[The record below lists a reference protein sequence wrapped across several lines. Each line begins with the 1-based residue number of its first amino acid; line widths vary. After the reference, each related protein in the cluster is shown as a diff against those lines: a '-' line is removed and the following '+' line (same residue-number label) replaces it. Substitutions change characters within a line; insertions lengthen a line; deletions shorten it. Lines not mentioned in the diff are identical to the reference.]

1 MARLSVAPRA
11 KDDSKFATFLDEYE
25 RRVEATPPGMC
36 AVAMQLD
43 LLRAGGCQTC
53 GKCVPCREGIAHIE
67 TLLEEVLAFDVE
79 PDVLDEIRAQAT
91 VVRDTADCAIGWH
104 AAEVLL
110 AGLNTFKEEFESHVK
125 QGQCREGVAQTVPCE
140 TLCPAHVNVPA
151 YIALAGSGDY
161 AGAVGMIR
169 KDNPFPTACA
179 FVCEHPCENRCR
191 RTLIDAP
198 INIRGIKKFAVDQL
212 AADKVTTPAPAAPTG
227 KKIAIVGGGP
237 SGLTCAYFCALMGHE
252 VHVLEMRKQ
261 LGGMMRY
268 GIPAYRFPRE
278 RLDEDIRAIVSAG
291 NVTVHTEYRIDAEGM
306 RRLSEEYDAVY
317 VAIGAQGG
325 KTLKLEGADAE
336 GVMSAVDL
344 LTKIGDDEYPDFT
357 GKNVVVV
364 GGGNVA
370 MDCARTSV
378 RAGAA
383 SVTVAYRRRLEDMTA
398 LRAEID
404 SAMQEG
410 VEMMTLQAPDHIE
423 VENGQAV
430 ALYTQPQFIGPVK
443 RRPPGSAEGGQ
454 TACARTCRRGAHRRG
469 PRHRECAV
477 RGGGHAGRSHLLR
490 SRRWLEV
497 GGSLDNVFV
506 GGDCQV
512 GPKTVIIAIGAGK
525 VAARNIDDY
534 LGFNHELDCGVEV
547 PPAAANWRQPCGR
560 VNIVERP
567 ARERKGDFDAVEV
580 EMFTEE
586 AFQEA
591 RRCLRCDHFGCGCLT
606 REGSNMCKV
615 TIDGVAVEVP
625 EGSTILDAAKRAGVD
640 IPTLCYMARD

>member
-11 KDDSKFATFLDEYE
+11 KDDAKFATFLDEYE

-110 AGLNTFKEEFESHVK
+110 ADLNTFKEEFESHVK

-161 AGAVGMIR
+161 AGAIGMVR

-212 AADKVTTPAPAAPTG
+212 AADQVPTPVPAAPTG
-227 KKIAIVGGGP
+227 KKVAIVGGGP

-291 NVTVHTEYRIDAEGM
+291 NVTVHTECRIDAEGM

-325 KTLKLEGADAE
+325 KTLKLDGADAE

-344 LTKIGDDEYPDFT
+344 LTKIGDGDYPDFT

-443 RRPPGSAEGGQ
+443 RGRPAPQRADKPLVRVPADVVLIAVGQDIESAPFEEAGMQ
-454 TACARTCRRGAHRRG
+454 ADRTYFEADDGLKS
-469 PRHRECAV
+469 V
-477 RGGGHAGRSHLLR
+477 
-490 SRRWLEV
+490 
-497 GGSLDNVFV
+497 GSLDNVFV

-580 EMFTEE
+580 EMSAEE

-591 RRCLRCDHFGCGCLT
+591 RRCLRCDHFGCGVLD
-606 REGSNMCKV
+606 EGRV
-615 TIDGVAVEVP
+615 QYV
-625 EGSTILDAAKRAGVD
+625 
-640 IPTLCYMARD
+640 

>member
-11 KDDSKFATFLDEYE
+11 KDDAKFATFLDEYE

-67 TLLEEVLAFDVE
+67 TLLEEVLAFDAE
-79 PDVLDEIRAQAT
+79 PDVLEEIRAQAT

-110 AGLNTFKEEFESHVK
+110 AGLDAFKEEFESHVK

-161 AGAVGMIR
+161 AGAIGMIR

-212 AADKVTTPAPAAPTG
+212 AADKVATPAPAAPTG

-291 NVTVHTEYRIDAEGM
+291 NVTVRTECRIDAEGM

-325 KTLKLEGADAE
+325 KTLKLDGADAE

-443 RRPPGSAEGGQ
+443 RGRPAPQKADKPPVRVPADVVLIAVGQDIESAPFEEAGMQ
-454 TACARTCRRGAHRRG
+454 ADRTYFEADDGLKS
-469 PRHRECAV
+469 V
-477 RGGGHAGRSHLLR
+477 
-490 SRRWLEV
+490 
-497 GGSLDNVFV
+497 GSLDDVFV

-580 EMFTEE
+580 EMSAEE

-591 RRCLRCDHFGCGCLT
+591 RRCLRCDHFGCGVLD
-606 REGSNMCKV
+606 EGRV
-615 TIDGVAVEVP
+615 QYV
-625 EGSTILDAAKRAGVD
+625 
-640 IPTLCYMARD
+640 

>member
-11 KDDSKFATFLDEYE
+11 KDDAKFATFLDEYE

-67 TLLEEVLAFDVE
+67 TLLEEVLAFDAE
-79 PDVLDEIRAQAT
+79 PDVLEEIRAQVT

-110 AGLNTFKEEFESHVK
+110 AGLDAFKEEFESHVK

-161 AGAVGMIR
+161 AGAIGMIR

-212 AADKVTTPAPAAPTG
+212 AADKVPTPAPAAPTG
-227 KKIAIVGGGP
+227 KKVAIVGGGP

-291 NVTVHTEYRIDAEGM
+291 NVTVHTECRIDAEGM

-325 KTLKLEGADAE
+325 KTLKLDGADAE

-344 LTKIGDDEYPDFT
+344 LTKIGDDEYPDLT

-398 LRAEID
+398 LRAEIE

-443 RRPPGSAEGGQ
+443 RGRPAPQKADKPLVRVPADVVLIAVGQDIESAPLEEAGMQ
-454 TACARTCRRGAHRRG
+454 ADRTYFEADDGLKS
-469 PRHRECAV
+469 V
-477 RGGGHAGRSHLLR
+477 
-490 SRRWLEV
+490 
-497 GGSLDNVFV
+497 GSLDNVFV

-525 VAARNIDDY
+525 VAARNIDDF

-580 EMFTEE
+580 EMSAEE

-591 RRCLRCDHFGCGCLT
+591 RRCLRCDHFGCGVLD
-606 REGSNMCKV
+606 EGRV
-615 TIDGVAVEVP
+615 QYV
-625 EGSTILDAAKRAGVD
+625 
-640 IPTLCYMARD
+640 

>member
-11 KDDSKFATFLDEYE
+11 KDDAKFATFLDEYE

-67 TLLEEVLAFDVE
+67 TLLEEVLAFDAE
-79 PDVLDEIRAQAT
+79 PDVLEGIRAQAT

-110 AGLNTFKEEFESHVK
+110 AGLDAFKEEFESHVK

-161 AGAVGMIR
+161 AGAIGMIR

-212 AADKVTTPAPAAPTG
+212 AADRVPTPAPAAPTG

-291 NVTVHTEYRIDAEGM
+291 NVTVHTECRIDAEGM

-325 KTLKLEGADAE
+325 KTLKLDGADAE

-398 LRAEID
+398 LRAEIE

-443 RRPPGSAEGGQ
+443 RGRPAPQKADKPLVRVPADVVLIAVGQDIESAPFEEAGMQ
-454 TACARTCRRGAHRRG
+454 ADRTYFEADDGLKS
-469 PRHRECAV
+469 V
-477 RGGGHAGRSHLLR
+477 
-490 SRRWLEV
+490 
-497 GGSLDNVFV
+497 GSLDNVFV

-580 EMFTEE
+580 EMSAEE

-591 RRCLRCDHFGCGCLT
+591 RRCLRCDHFGCGVLD
-606 REGSNMCKV
+606 EGRV
-615 TIDGVAVEVP
+615 QYV
-625 EGSTILDAAKRAGVD
+625 
-640 IPTLCYMARD
+640 

>member
-11 KDDSKFATFLDEYE
+11 KDDAKFATFLDEYE

-67 TLLEEVLAFDVE
+67 TLLEEVLAFDAE
-79 PDVLDEIRAQAT
+79 PDALDEIRAQAA

-110 AGLNTFKEEFESHVK
+110 AGLDTFKEEFESHVK
-125 QGQCREGVAQTVPCE
+125 QGKCREGVAQTVPCE

-161 AGAVGMIR
+161 AGAIGMIR

-212 AADKVTTPAPAAPTG
+212 AADQVETPAPAAPTG
-227 KKIAIVGGGP
+227 KKVAIVGGGP

-291 NVTVHTEYRIDAEGM
+291 NVTVHTECRIDAEGM

-325 KTLKLEGADAE
+325 KTLKLDGADAE

-344 LTKIGDDEYPDFT
+344 LTKIGDGDYPDFT

-423 VENGQAV
+423 VEDGRAV
-430 ALYTQPQFIGPVK
+430 ALYAQPQFIGPVK
-443 RRPPGSAEGGQ
+443 RGRPAPQKADKPLVRVPADVVLIAVGQDIESAPFEEAGMQ
-454 TACARTCRRGAHRRG
+454 ADRTYFEADDGLKS
-469 PRHRECAV
+469 V
-477 RGGGHAGRSHLLR
+477 
-490 SRRWLEV
+490 
-497 GGSLDNVFV
+497 GSLDNVFV

-580 EMFTEE
+580 EMSAEE

-591 RRCLRCDHFGCGCLT
+591 RRCLRCDHFGCGVLD
-606 REGSNMCKV
+606 EGRV
-615 TIDGVAVEVP
+615 QYV
-625 EGSTILDAAKRAGVD
+625 
-640 IPTLCYMARD
+640 

>member
-11 KDDSKFATFLDEYE
+11 KDDAKFATFLDEYE

-67 TLLEEVLAFDVE
+67 MLLEEVLAFDAE
-79 PDVLDEIRAQAT
+79 PDALDEIRAQAA

-110 AGLNTFKEEFESHVK
+110 AGLDTFKGEFESHVK
-125 QGQCREGVAQTVPCE
+125 LGKCREGVAQTVPCE

-161 AGAVGMIR
+161 AGAIGMIR

-212 AADKVTTPAPAAPTG
+212 AADQVETPAPAAPTG
-227 KKIAIVGGGP
+227 KKVAIVGGGP

-291 NVTVHTEYRIDAEGM
+291 NVTVHTECRIDAEGM

-325 KTLKLEGADAE
+325 KTLKLDGADAE

-344 LTKIGDDEYPDFT
+344 LTKIGDGDYPDFT

-423 VENGQAV
+423 VEDGRAV
-430 ALYTQPQFIGPVK
+430 ALHTQPQFIGPVK
-443 RRPPGSAEGGQ
+443 RGRPAPQKADKPLVRVPADVVLIAVGQDIESAPFEEAGMQ
-454 TACARTCRRGAHRRG
+454 ADRTYF
-469 PRHRECAV
+469 E
-477 RGGGHAGRSHLLR
+477 AGDGLKS
-490 SRRWLEV
+490 V
-497 GGSLDNVFV
+497 GSLDNVFV

-525 VAARNIDDY
+525 VAARNIDDF

-580 EMFTEE
+580 EMSAEE

-591 RRCLRCDHFGCGCLT
+591 RRCLRCDHFGCGVLD
-606 REGSNMCKV
+606 EGRV
-615 TIDGVAVEVP
+615 QYV
-625 EGSTILDAAKRAGVD
+625 
-640 IPTLCYMARD
+640 

>member
-25 RRVEATPPGMC
+25 RRVETTPPGMC

-53 GKCVPCREGIAHIE
+53 GKCVPCREGIVHIE
-67 TLLEEVLAFDVE
+67 TLLEEVLAFDAE
-79 PDVLDEIRAQAT
+79 SDALEEIRAQAA

-110 AGLNTFKEEFESHVK
+110 AGLDTFKEEFESHVK
-125 QGQCREGVAQTVPCE
+125 QGKCREGVAQTVPCE

-151 YIALAGSGDY
+151 YIALAGLGDY
-161 AGAVGMIR
+161 AGAIGMIR

-212 AADKVTTPAPAAPTG
+212 AADQVETPAPAAPTG
-227 KKIAIVGGGP
+227 KKVAIVGGGP

-291 NVTVHTEYRIDAEGM
+291 NVTVHTECRIDAEGM

-357 GKNVVVV
+357 GKNVVVI

-423 VENGQAV
+423 VEDGRAV
-430 ALYTQPQFIGPVK
+430 ALHTQPQFIGPVK
-443 RRPPGSAEGGQ
+443 RGRPAPQKADKPLVRVPVDVVLIAVGQDIESAPFEEAGMQ
-454 TACARTCRRGAHRRG
+454 ADRTYFEADDGLK
-469 PRHRECAV
+469 
-477 RGGGHAGRSHLLR
+477 SM
-490 SRRWLEV
+490 
-497 GGSLDNVFV
+497 GSLDNVFV

-580 EMFTEE
+580 EMSAEE

-591 RRCLRCDHFGCGCLT
+591 RRCLRCDHFGCGVLD
-606 REGSNMCKV
+606 EGRV
-615 TIDGVAVEVP
+615 QYV
-625 EGSTILDAAKRAGVD
+625 
-640 IPTLCYMARD
+640 

>member
-11 KDDSKFATFLDEYE
+11 KDDAKFATFLDEYE

-67 TLLEEVLAFDVE
+67 MLLEEVLAFDAE
-79 PDVLDEIRAQAT
+79 PDALDEIRAQAA

-110 AGLNTFKEEFESHVK
+110 AGLDTFKEEFESHVK
-125 QGQCREGVAQTVPCE
+125 QGKCREGVAQTVPCE

-161 AGAVGMIR
+161 AGAIGMIR

-212 AADKVTTPAPAAPTG
+212 AADQVPTPAPAAPTG
-227 KKIAIVGGGP
+227 KKIAVVGGGP

-291 NVTVHTEYRIDAEGM
+291 NVTVHTECRIDAEGM

-325 KTLKLEGADAE
+325 KTLKLDGADAE

-344 LTKIGDDEYPDFT
+344 LTKIGDGEYPDFT

-423 VENGQAV
+423 VEDGRAV
-430 ALYTQPQFIGPVK
+430 AMYTQPQFIGPVK
-443 RRPPGSAEGGQ
+443 RGRPAPQKADKPLVRVPADVVLIAVGQDIESAPFEEAGMQ
-454 TACARTCRRGAHRRG
+454 ADRTYFEADDGLKS
-469 PRHRECAV
+469 V
-477 RGGGHAGRSHLLR
+477 
-490 SRRWLEV
+490 
-497 GGSLDNVFV
+497 GSLDNVFV

-525 VAARNIDDY
+525 VAARNIDDF

-580 EMFTEE
+580 EMSAEE

-591 RRCLRCDHFGCGCLT
+591 RRCLRCDHFGCGVLD
-606 REGSNMCKV
+606 EGRV
-615 TIDGVAVEVP
+615 QYV
-625 EGSTILDAAKRAGVD
+625 
-640 IPTLCYMARD
+640 

>member
-11 KDDSKFATFLDEYE
+11 KDDAKFATFLDEYE

-67 TLLEEVLAFDVE
+67 TLLEEVLAFGAE
-79 PDVLDEIRAQAT
+79 PDALDEIRAQAA

-110 AGLNTFKEEFESHVK
+110 AGLDTFKEEFESHVK
-125 QGQCREGVAQTVPCE
+125 QGKCREGVAQTVPCE

-161 AGAVGMIR
+161 AGAIGMIR

-212 AADKVTTPAPAAPTG
+212 AADQVETPAPAAPTG
-227 KKIAIVGGGP
+227 KKVAIVGGGP

-252 VHVLEMRKQ
+252 VHVLEMRKR

-291 NVTVHTEYRIDAEGM
+291 NVTVHTECRIDAEGM

-325 KTLKLEGADAE
+325 KTLKLDGADAE

-344 LTKIGDDEYPDFT
+344 LTKIGDGDYPDFT

-423 VENGQAV
+423 VEDGRAV
-430 ALYTQPQFIGPVK
+430 ALHTQPQFIGPVK
-443 RRPPGSAEGGQ
+443 RGRPAPQKADKPLVRVPADVVLIAVGQDIESAPFEEAGMQ
-454 TACARTCRRGAHRRG
+454 ADRTYFEADDGLKS
-469 PRHRECAV
+469 V
-477 RGGGHAGRSHLLR
+477 
-490 SRRWLEV
+490 
-497 GGSLDNVFV
+497 GSLDNVFV

-580 EMFTEE
+580 EMSAEE

-591 RRCLRCDHFGCGCLT
+591 RRCLRCDHFGCGVLD
-606 REGSNMCKV
+606 EGRV
-615 TIDGVAVEVP
+615 QYV
-625 EGSTILDAAKRAGVD
+625 
-640 IPTLCYMARD
+640 

>member
-11 KDDSKFATFLDEYE
+11 KDDAKFATFLDEYE

-67 TLLEEVLAFDVE
+67 TLLEEVLAFDAE

-161 AGAVGMIR
+161 AGAIGMVR

-179 FVCEHPCENRCR
+179 FVCEHPCEDRCR

-212 AADKVTTPAPAAPTG
+212 AADQVPTPAPAAPTG
-227 KKIAIVGGGP
+227 KKVAIVGGGP

-291 NVTVHTEYRIDAEGM
+291 NVTVHTECRIDAEGM

-357 GKNVVVV
+357 GKNVVVI

-443 RRPPGSAEGGQ
+443 RGRPAPQKADKPLVRVPADVVLIAVGQDIKSAPFEEAGMQADRTYFEADDGLKSVGSF
-454 TACARTCRRGAHRRG
+454 
-469 PRHRECAV
+469 
-477 RGGGHAGRSHLLR
+477 
-490 SRRWLEV
+490 
-497 GGSLDNVFV
+497 DNVFV

-580 EMFTEE
+580 EMSAEE

-591 RRCLRCDHFGCGCLT
+591 RRCLRCDHFGCGVLD
-606 REGSNMCKV
+606 EGRV
-615 TIDGVAVEVP
+615 QYV
-625 EGSTILDAAKRAGVD
+625 
-640 IPTLCYMARD
+640 

>member
-53 GKCVPCREGIAHIE
+53 GKCVPCREGITHIE

-110 AGLNTFKEEFESHVK
+110 AGLNTFIEEFESHVK
-125 QGQCREGVAQTVPCE
+125 QGKCCEGVAQTVPCE

-161 AGAVGMIR
+161 AGAIGMVR

-212 AADKVTTPAPAAPTG
+212 AADQVATPAPAAPTG

-252 VHVLEMRKQ
+252 VYVLEMRKQ

-291 NVTVHTEYRIDAEGM
+291 NVTVHTECRIDAEGM

-325 KTLKLEGADAE
+325 KTLKLDGADAE

-357 GKNVVVV
+357 GKNVVVI

-423 VENGQAV
+423 VENGQVV

-443 RRPPGSAEGGQ
+443 RGRPAPQKADKPLVRVPADVVLIAVGQDIESAPFEEAGMQ
-454 TACARTCRRGAHRRG
+454 ADRTYFEADDGLKS
-469 PRHRECAV
+469 V
-477 RGGGHAGRSHLLR
+477 
-490 SRRWLEV
+490 
-497 GGSLDNVFV
+497 GSLDNVFV

-525 VAARNIDDY
+525 VAARNIDDF

-580 EMFTEE
+580 EMSVEE

-591 RRCLRCDHFGCGCLT
+591 RRCLRCDHFGCGVLD
-606 REGSNMCKV
+606 EGRV
-615 TIDGVAVEVP
+615 QYV
-625 EGSTILDAAKRAGVD
+625 
-640 IPTLCYMARD
+640 

>member
-11 KDDSKFATFLDEYE
+11 KDDAKFATFLDEYE

-67 TLLEEVLAFDVE
+67 MLLEEVLAFDAE
-79 PDVLDEIRAQAT
+79 LDALEEIRAQAV

-110 AGLNTFKEEFESHVK
+110 AGLDAFSEEFESHVK
-125 QGQCREGVAQTVPCE
+125 QGKCREGVAQTVPCE

-161 AGAVGMIR
+161 AGAIGMIR

-198 INIRGIKKFAVDQL
+198 INIRGIKKFTVDQL
-212 AADKVTTPAPAAPTG
+212 AADQVETPAPAAPTG
-227 KKIAIVGGGP
+227 KKVAIVGGGP

-291 NVTVHTEYRIDAEGM
+291 NVTVHTECRIDAEGM

-325 KTLKLEGADAE
+325 KTLKLDGADAE

-344 LTKIGDDEYPDFT
+344 LTKIGDGDYPDFT

-423 VENGQAV
+423 VEDGRAV
-430 ALYTQPQFIGPVK
+430 ALYAQPQFIGPVK
-443 RRPPGSAEGGQ
+443 RGRPAPQKADKPLVRVPADVVLIAVGQDIESAPFEEAGMQ
-454 TACARTCRRGAHRRG
+454 ADRTYFEADDGLKS
-469 PRHRECAV
+469 V
-477 RGGGHAGRSHLLR
+477 
-490 SRRWLEV
+490 
-497 GGSLDNVFV
+497 GSLDNVFV

-525 VAARNIDDY
+525 VAARNIDDF

-580 EMFTEE
+580 EMSAEE

-591 RRCLRCDHFGCGCLT
+591 RRCLRCDHFGCGVLD
-606 REGSNMCKV
+606 EGRV
-615 TIDGVAVEVP
+615 QYV
-625 EGSTILDAAKRAGVD
+625 
-640 IPTLCYMARD
+640 

>member
-67 TLLEEVLAFDVE
+67 TLLEEVLAFDAE

-110 AGLNTFKEEFESHVK
+110 AGLNTFQEEFESHVK
-125 QGQCREGVAQTVPCE
+125 QGQCREGVAHTVPCE

-161 AGAVGMIR
+161 AGAIGMVR

-179 FVCEHPCENRCR
+179 FVCEHPCEKRCR

-212 AADKVTTPAPAAPTG
+212 AADQVPTPAPAAPTG
-227 KKIAIVGGGP
+227 KKVAIVGGGP

-291 NVTVHTEYRIDAEGM
+291 NVTVHTECRIDAEGM

-325 KTLKLEGADAE
+325 KTLKLDGADAE

-344 LTKIGDDEYPDFT
+344 LTKIGDDDYPDFT

-443 RRPPGSAEGGQ
+443 RGRPAPQRADKPLVRVPADVVLIAVGQDIESAPFEEAGMQ
-454 TACARTCRRGAHRRG
+454 ADRTYFEADDGLKS
-469 PRHRECAV
+469 V
-477 RGGGHAGRSHLLR
+477 
-490 SRRWLEV
+490 
-497 GGSLDNVFV
+497 GSLDNVFV

-580 EMFTEE
+580 EMSAEE

-591 RRCLRCDHFGCGCLT
+591 RRCLRCDHFGCGVLD
-606 REGSNMCKV
+606 EGRV
-615 TIDGVAVEVP
+615 QYV
-625 EGSTILDAAKRAGVD
+625 
-640 IPTLCYMARD
+640 

>member
-79 PDVLDEIRAQAT
+79 PDVLEEIRAQAA

-110 AGLNTFKEEFESHVK
+110 AGLDAFKEEFESHVK
-125 QGQCREGVAQTVPCE
+125 QGKCRESVAQTVPCE

-161 AGAVGMIR
+161 AGAIGMVR

-212 AADKVTTPAPAAPTG
+212 AADQVPTPAPAAPTG
-227 KKIAIVGGGP
+227 KKVAIVGGGP

-291 NVTVHTEYRIDAEGM
+291 NVTVHTECRIDAEGM

-325 KTLKLEGADAE
+325 KTLKLDGADAE

-357 GKNVVVV
+357 GKNVVVI

-443 RRPPGSAEGGQ
+443 RGRPAPQKADKPLARVPADVVLIAVGQDIESAPFEEAGMQ
-454 TACARTCRRGAHRRG
+454 ADRTYFEADDGLKS
-469 PRHRECAV
+469 V
-477 RGGGHAGRSHLLR
+477 
-490 SRRWLEV
+490 
-497 GGSLDNVFV
+497 GSLDNVFV

-525 VAARNIDDY
+525 VAARNIDDF

-580 EMFTEE
+580 EMSAEE

-591 RRCLRCDHFGCGCLT
+591 RRCLRCDHFGCGVLD
-606 REGSNMCKV
+606 EGRV
-615 TIDGVAVEVP
+615 QYV
-625 EGSTILDAAKRAGVD
+625 
-640 IPTLCYMARD
+640 

>member
-11 KDDSKFATFLDEYE
+11 KDDAKFATFLDEYE

-67 TLLEEVLAFDVE
+67 MLLEEVLAFDAE
-79 PDVLDEIRAQAT
+79 PDALDEIRAQAA

-110 AGLNTFKEEFESHVK
+110 AGLDTFKEEFESHVK
-125 QGQCREGVAQTVPCE
+125 QGKCREGVAQTVPCE

-161 AGAVGMIR
+161 AGAIGMIR

-212 AADKVTTPAPAAPTG
+212 AADQVETPAPAAPTG
-227 KKIAIVGGGP
+227 RKVAIVGGGS

-291 NVTVHTEYRIDAEGM
+291 NVTVHTEVRIDAEGM

-325 KTLKLEGADAE
+325 KTLKLDGADAE

-344 LTKIGDDEYPDFT
+344 LTKIGDGDYPDFT

-423 VENGQAV
+423 VEDGRAV
-430 ALYTQPQFIGPVK
+430 ALHTQPQFIGPVK
-443 RRPPGSAEGGQ
+443 RGRPAPQKADKPLVRVPADVVLIAVGQDIESAPFEEAGMQ
-454 TACARTCRRGAHRRG
+454 ADRTYFEADDGLKS
-469 PRHRECAV
+469 V
-477 RGGGHAGRSHLLR
+477 
-490 SRRWLEV
+490 
-497 GGSLDNVFV
+497 GSLDNVFV

-580 EMFTEE
+580 EMSAEE

-591 RRCLRCDHFGCGCLT
+591 RRCLRCDHFGCGVLD
-606 REGSNMCKV
+606 EGRV
-615 TIDGVAVEVP
+615 QYV
-625 EGSTILDAAKRAGVD
+625 
-640 IPTLCYMARD
+640 

>member
-11 KDDSKFATFLDEYE
+11 KDDAKFATFLDEYE
-25 RRVEATPPGMC
+25 RRVEAMPPGMC

-67 TLLEEVLAFDVE
+67 TLLEEVLAFGVE

-110 AGLNTFKEEFESHVK
+110 AGLSMFKEEFESHVK

-161 AGAVGMIR
+161 AGAIGMVR

-179 FVCEHPCENRCR
+179 FVCEHPCEDRCR

-212 AADKVTTPAPAAPTG
+212 AADKVPTPAPAAPTG
-227 KKIAIVGGGP
+227 KKVAIVGGGP

-261 LGGMMRY
+261 FGGMMRY

-291 NVTVHTEYRIDAEGM
+291 NVTVHTECRIDAEGM

-357 GKNVVVV
+357 GKNVVVI

-443 RRPPGSAEGGQ
+443 RGRPAPQKADKPLVRVPADVVLIAVGQDIESAPFEEAGMQ
-454 TACARTCRRGAHRRG
+454 ADRTYFEADDGLKS
-469 PRHRECAV
+469 V
-477 RGGGHAGRSHLLR
+477 
-490 SRRWLEV
+490 
-497 GGSLDNVFV
+497 GSLDNVFV

-580 EMFTEE
+580 EMSAEE

-591 RRCLRCDHFGCGCLT
+591 RRCLRCDHFGCGVLD
-606 REGSNMCKV
+606 EGRV
-615 TIDGVAVEVP
+615 QYV
-625 EGSTILDAAKRAGVD
+625 
-640 IPTLCYMARD
+640 

>member
-11 KDDSKFATFLDEYE
+11 KDDAKFATFLDEYE

-67 TLLEEVLAFDVE
+67 TLLEEVLAFDAE
-79 PDVLDEIRAQAT
+79 SDALDEIRAQAA

-110 AGLNTFKEEFESHVK
+110 VGLDTFKEEFESHVK
-125 QGQCREGVAQTVPCE
+125 QGKCREGVAQTVPCE

-161 AGAVGMIR
+161 AGTIGMIR

-212 AADKVTTPAPAAPTG
+212 AADQVETPAPAAPTG
-227 KKIAIVGGGP
+227 RKVAIVGGGP

-291 NVTVHTEYRIDAEGM
+291 NVTVHTEVRIDAEGM

-325 KTLKLEGADAE
+325 KTLKLDGADAE

-344 LTKIGDDEYPDFT
+344 LTKIGDGDYPDFT

-423 VENGQAV
+423 VEDGRAV
-430 ALYTQPQFIGPVK
+430 ALHTQPQFIGPVK
-443 RRPPGSAEGGQ
+443 RGRPAPQKADKPLVRVPADVVLIAVGQDIESAPFEEAGMQ
-454 TACARTCRRGAHRRG
+454 ADRTYF
-469 PRHRECAV
+469 E
-477 RGGGHAGRSHLLR
+477 AGDGLKS
-490 SRRWLEV
+490 V
-497 GGSLDNVFV
+497 GSLDNVFV

-525 VAARNIDDY
+525 VAARNIDDF

-580 EMFTEE
+580 EMSAEE

-591 RRCLRCDHFGCGCLT
+591 RRCLRCDHFGCGVLD
-606 REGSNMCKV
+606 EGRV
-615 TIDGVAVEVP
+615 QYV
-625 EGSTILDAAKRAGVD
+625 
-640 IPTLCYMARD
+640 

>member
-11 KDDSKFATFLDEYE
+11 KDDAKFATFLDEYE

-67 TLLEEVLAFDVE
+67 TLLEEVLAFDAE
-79 PDVLDEIRAQAT
+79 PDALDEIRAQAA

-110 AGLNTFKEEFESHVK
+110 AGLDTFKEEFESHVK
-125 QGQCREGVAQTVPCE
+125 QGKCREGVAQTVPCE

-161 AGAVGMIR
+161 AGAIGMIR

-212 AADKVTTPAPAAPTG
+212 AADQVETPAPAAPTG
-227 KKIAIVGGGP
+227 KKVSIVGGGP

-291 NVTVHTEYRIDAEGM
+291 NVTVHTECRIDAEGM

-325 KTLKLEGADAE
+325 KTLKLDGADAE

-344 LTKIGDDEYPDFT
+344 LTKIGDGDYPDFT

-423 VENGQAV
+423 VEDGRAV
-430 ALYTQPQFIGPVK
+430 ALYAQPQFIGPVK
-443 RRPPGSAEGGQ
+443 RGRPAPQKADKPLVRVPADVVLIAVGQDIESAPFEEAGMQ
-454 TACARTCRRGAHRRG
+454 ADRTYFEADDGLKS
-469 PRHRECAV
+469 V
-477 RGGGHAGRSHLLR
+477 
-490 SRRWLEV
+490 
-497 GGSLDNVFV
+497 GSLDNVFV
-506 GGDCQV
+506 GGDCRV
-512 GPKTVIIAIGAGK
+512 GPKTVIVAIGAGK
-525 VAARNIDDY
+525 VAARNIDDF

-567 ARERKGDFDAVEV
+567 ARERKEDFDAVEV
-580 EMFTEE
+580 EMSAEE

-591 RRCLRCDHFGCGCLT
+591 RRCLRCDHFGCGVLD
-606 REGSNMCKV
+606 EGRV
-615 TIDGVAVEVP
+615 QYV
-625 EGSTILDAAKRAGVD
+625 
-640 IPTLCYMARD
+640 

>member
-161 AGAVGMIR
+161 AGAIGMIR

-212 AADKVTTPAPAAPTG
+212 AADQVPTPAPAAPTG

-291 NVTVHTEYRIDAEGM
+291 NVTVHTECRIDAEGM

-325 KTLKLEGADAE
+325 KTLKLDGADAE

-443 RRPPGSAEGGQ
+443 RGRPAPQKADKPLVRVPADVVLIAVGQDIKSAPFEEAGMQ
-454 TACARTCRRGAHRRG
+454 ADRTYFEADDGLKSVG
-469 PRHRECAV
+469 P
-477 RGGGHAGRSHLLR
+477 
-490 SRRWLEV
+490 
-497 GGSLDNVFV
+497 LDNVFV

-534 LGFNHELDCGVEV
+534 LGFNHELDCGVEA

-580 EMFTEE
+580 EMSAEE

-591 RRCLRCDHFGCGCLT
+591 RRCLRCDHFGCGVLD
-606 REGSNMCKV
+606 EGRV
-615 TIDGVAVEVP
+615 QYV
-625 EGSTILDAAKRAGVD
+625 
-640 IPTLCYMARD
+640 

>member
-11 KDDSKFATFLDEYE
+11 KDDAKFATFLDEYE

-67 TLLEEVLAFDVE
+67 TLLEEVLAFDAE
-79 PDVLDEIRAQAT
+79 PDALDEIRAQAA

-110 AGLNTFKEEFESHVK
+110 AGLDTFKEEFESHVK
-125 QGQCREGVAQTVPCE
+125 QGKCREGVAQTVPCE

-161 AGAVGMIR
+161 AGAIGMIR

-212 AADKVTTPAPAAPTG
+212 AADQVETPAPAAPTG
-227 KKIAIVGGGP
+227 KKVAIVGGGP

-291 NVTVHTEYRIDAEGM
+291 NVTVHTECRIDAEGM

-325 KTLKLEGADAE
+325 KTLKLDGADAE

-344 LTKIGDDEYPDFT
+344 LTKIGDGDYPDFT

-410 VEMMTLQAPDHIE
+410 AEMMTLQAPDHIE
-423 VENGQAV
+423 VEDGRAV
-430 ALYTQPQFIGPVK
+430 ALHTQPQFIGPVK
-443 RRPPGSAEGGQ
+443 RGRPAPQKADKPLVRVPADVVLIAVGQDIESAPFEEAGMQ
-454 TACARTCRRGAHRRG
+454 ADRTYFEADDGLKS
-469 PRHRECAV
+469 V
-477 RGGGHAGRSHLLR
+477 
-490 SRRWLEV
+490 
-497 GGSLDNVFV
+497 GSLDNVFV

-525 VAARNIDDY
+525 VAARNIDDF

-580 EMFTEE
+580 EMSAEE

-591 RRCLRCDHFGCGCLT
+591 RRCLRCDHFGCGVLD
-606 REGSNMCKV
+606 EGRV
-615 TIDGVAVEVP
+615 QYV
-625 EGSTILDAAKRAGVD
+625 
-640 IPTLCYMARD
+640 

>member
-11 KDDSKFATFLDEYE
+11 KDDAKFATFLDEYE
-25 RRVEATPPGMC
+25 RRVEAVPPGMC

-67 TLLEEVLAFDVE
+67 TLLEEVLAFDAE
-79 PDVLDEIRAQAT
+79 PDVLEEIRAQAT

-110 AGLNTFKEEFESHVK
+110 AGLGAFKEEFESHVK

-161 AGAVGMIR
+161 AGAIGMIR

-212 AADKVTTPAPAAPTG
+212 AADKVATPAPAAPTG

-291 NVTVHTEYRIDAEGM
+291 NVTVHTECHIDAEGM

-357 GKNVVVV
+357 GKNVVVI

-443 RRPPGSAEGGQ
+443 RGRPAPQKADKPLVRVPADVVLIAVGQDIESAPFEEAGMQ
-454 TACARTCRRGAHRRG
+454 ADRTYFEADDGLK
-469 PRHRECAV
+469 
-477 RGGGHAGRSHLLR
+477 SM
-490 SRRWLEV
+490 
-497 GGSLDNVFV
+497 GSLDNVFV

-547 PPAAANWRQPCGR
+547 PPAVANWRQPCGR

-580 EMFTEE
+580 EMSAEE

-591 RRCLRCDHFGCGCLT
+591 RRCLRCDHFGCGVLD
-606 REGSNMCKV
+606 EGRV
-615 TIDGVAVEVP
+615 QYV
-625 EGSTILDAAKRAGVD
+625 
-640 IPTLCYMARD
+640 

>member
-1 MARLSVAPRA
+1 MAKLSVEPRA
-11 KDDSKFATFLDEYE
+11 KDDGKFGSFVEEYE
-25 RRVEATPPGMC
+25 RRIKATPPGMC
-36 AVAMQLD
+36 AVAFQLD

-53 GKCVPCREGIAHIE
+53 GKCVPCREGIGRIE
-67 TLLEEVLAFDVE
+67 ELLEEVLAFQAE
-79 PDVLDEIRAQAT
+79 PGALDEIRAQAN

-110 AGLNTFKEEFESHVK
+110 GGLDAFKAEFESHVN

-151 YIALAGSGDY
+151 YVALAGAGDY
-161 AGAVGMIR
+161 AGAIGMVR

-179 FVCEHPCENRCR
+179 YVCEHPCENRCR

-198 INIRGIKKFAVDQL
+198 VNIRGIKKIAVDQL
-212 AADKVTTPAPAAPTG
+212 AADKVATPAPAAATG
-227 KKIAIVGGGP
+227 KKVAIVGGGP

-252 VHVLEMRKQ
+252 VHVFEMRKQ

-278 RLDEDIRAIVSAG
+278 RLDEDVRAIMGAG
-291 NVTVHTEYRIDAEGM
+291 NISMHFESRIDAEGM
-306 RRLSEEYDAVY
+306 KRLSAEYDAVY

-325 KTLKLEGADAE
+325 RTLKLEGADVQ
-336 GVMSAVDL
+336 GVMSAVEL
-344 LTKIGDDEYPDFT
+344 LTKIGDNEYPDFT
-357 GKNVVVV
+357 GKNVVVI

-423 VENGQAV
+423 VEDGHV
-430 ALYTQPQFIGPVK
+430 TALYTQPQFIGPVK
-443 RRPPGSAEGGQ
+443 RGRPAPQ
-454 TACARTCRRGAHRRG
+454 TADK
-469 PRHRECAV
+469 P
-477 RGGGHAGRSHLLR
+477 LLR
-490 SRRWLEV
+490 IVADVVLIAV
-497 GGSLDNVFV
+497 GQDIESVPFEEAGMQADRTYFEADENLKSVGELDNVFV

-525 VAARNIDDY
+525 VAARNIDDF
-534 LGFNHELDCGVEV
+534 LGFDHKLDCGVAV
-547 PPAAANWRQPCGR
+547 PPAAANWRTPCGR

-580 EMFTEE
+580 EMTAEE

-591 RRCLRCDHFGCGCLT
+591 RRCLRCDHYGCGVLD
-606 REGSNMCKV
+606 EGRV
-615 TIDGVAVEVP
+615 QYV
-625 EGSTILDAAKRAGVD
+625 
-640 IPTLCYMARD
+640 

>member
-110 AGLNTFKEEFESHVK
+110 AGLSMFKEEFESHVK

-161 AGAVGMIR
+161 AGAIGMVR

-212 AADKVTTPAPAAPTG
+212 AADQVPTPVPAAPTG
-227 KKIAIVGGGP
+227 KKVAIVGGGP

-291 NVTVHTEYRIDAEGM
+291 NVTVHTECHIDAEGM

-357 GKNVVVV
+357 GKNVVVI

-410 VEMMTLQAPDHIE
+410 GEMMTLQAPDHIE

-443 RRPPGSAEGGQ
+443 RGRPAPQKADKPLVRVPADVVLIAVGQDVESAPFEEAGMQ
-454 TACARTCRRGAHRRG
+454 ADRTYFEADDGLKS
-469 PRHRECAV
+469 V
-477 RGGGHAGRSHLLR
+477 
-490 SRRWLEV
+490 
-497 GGSLDNVFV
+497 GSLDNVFV

-580 EMFTEE
+580 EMSAEE

-591 RRCLRCDHFGCGCLT
+591 RRCLRCDHFGCGVLD
-606 REGSNMCKV
+606 EGRV
-615 TIDGVAVEVP
+615 QYV
-625 EGSTILDAAKRAGVD
+625 
-640 IPTLCYMARD
+640 

>member
-110 AGLNTFKEEFESHVK
+110 AGLDAFKEEFESHVK

-161 AGAVGMIR
+161 AGAIGMIR
-169 KDNPFPTACA
+169 KDNQFPTACA

-291 NVTVHTEYRIDAEGM
+291 NVTVHTECRIDAEGM

-325 KTLKLEGADAE
+325 KTLKLDGADAE

-378 RAGAA
+378 RVGAA

-398 LRAEID
+398 LRAEIE

-443 RRPPGSAEGGQ
+443 RGRPAPQKADKPLVRVPADVGLIAVGQDIESAPFEEAGMQ
-454 TACARTCRRGAHRRG
+454 ADRTYFEADDGLK
-469 PRHRECAV
+469 
-477 RGGGHAGRSHLLR
+477 SM
-490 SRRWLEV
+490 
-497 GGSLDNVFV
+497 GSLDNVFV

-580 EMFTEE
+580 EMSAEE

-591 RRCLRCDHFGCGCLT
+591 RRCLRCDHFGCGVLD
-606 REGSNMCKV
+606 EGRV
-615 TIDGVAVEVP
+615 QYV
-625 EGSTILDAAKRAGVD
+625 
-640 IPTLCYMARD
+640 

>member
-11 KDDSKFATFLDEYE
+11 KDDAKFATFLDEYE

-67 TLLEEVLAFDVE
+67 TLLEEVLAFGVE

-110 AGLNTFKEEFESHVK
+110 AGLSMFKEEFESHVK
-125 QGQCREGVAQTVPCE
+125 QGKCREGVAQTVPCE

-161 AGAVGMIR
+161 AGAIGMVR

-179 FVCEHPCENRCR
+179 FVCEHPCEKRCR

-212 AADKVTTPAPAAPTG
+212 AADQVPTPAPAAPTG
-227 KKIAIVGGGP
+227 KKVAIVGGGP

-291 NVTVHTEYRIDAEGM
+291 NVTVHTECRIDAEGM

-325 KTLKLEGADAE
+325 KTLKLDGADAE

-344 LTKIGDDEYPDFT
+344 LTKIGDDDYPDFT

-398 LRAEID
+398 LRAGID

-443 RRPPGSAEGGQ
+443 RGRPAPQKADKPLVRVPADVVLIAVGQDIESAPFEEAGMQ
-454 TACARTCRRGAHRRG
+454 ADRTYFEADDGLKS
-469 PRHRECAV
+469 V
-477 RGGGHAGRSHLLR
+477 
-490 SRRWLEV
+490 
-497 GGSLDNVFV
+497 GSLDNVFV

-580 EMFTEE
+580 EMSAEE

-591 RRCLRCDHFGCGCLT
+591 RRCLRCDHFGCGVLD
-606 REGSNMCKV
+606 EGRV
-615 TIDGVAVEVP
+615 QYV
-625 EGSTILDAAKRAGVD
+625 
-640 IPTLCYMARD
+640 

>member
-11 KDDSKFATFLDEYE
+11 KDDAKFATFLDEYE
-25 RRVEATPPGMC
+25 RRVEAAPPGMC

-67 TLLEEVLAFDVE
+67 TLLEEVLAFSADS
-79 PDVLDEIRAQAT
+79 DALDEIRAQAT

-110 AGLNTFKEEFESHVK
+110 AGLDAFKEEFESHVK
-125 QGQCREGVAQTVPCE
+125 QGKCREGVAQTVPCE

-151 YIALAGSGDY
+151 YIALAGLGDY
-161 AGAVGMIR
+161 AGAIGMVR

-179 FVCEHPCENRCR
+179 FVCEHPCEKRCR

-212 AADKVTTPAPAAPTG
+212 AADQVLTPAPAAPTG

-252 VHVLEMRKQ
+252 VHVFEMRKQ

-278 RLDEDIRAIVSAG
+278 RLDEDIRAIVSSG
-291 NVTVHTEYRIDAEGM
+291 SVTVHTECRIDAEGM
-306 RRLSEEYDAVY
+306 RRLSGEYDAVY

-357 GKNVVVV
+357 GKNVVVI

-443 RRPPGSAEGGQ
+443 RGRPAPQKADKPLARVPADVVLIAVGQDIESAPFEEAGMQ
-454 TACARTCRRGAHRRG
+454 ADRTYFEADDGLKS
-469 PRHRECAV
+469 V
-477 RGGGHAGRSHLLR
+477 
-490 SRRWLEV
+490 
-497 GGSLDNVFV
+497 GSLDNVFV

-534 LGFNHELDCGVEV
+534 LGFDHELDCGVEV

-580 EMFTEE
+580 EMSAEE

-591 RRCLRCDHFGCGCLT
+591 RRCLRCDHFGCGVLD
-606 REGSNMCKV
+606 EGRV
-615 TIDGVAVEVP
+615 QYV
-625 EGSTILDAAKRAGVD
+625 
-640 IPTLCYMARD
+640 

>member
-11 KDDSKFATFLDEYE
+11 KDDAKFATFLDEYE

-67 TLLEEVLAFDVE
+67 TLLEEVLAFGVE

-110 AGLNTFKEEFESHVK
+110 AGLSMFKEEFESHVK
-125 QGQCREGVAQTVPCE
+125 QGKCREGVAQTVPCE

-161 AGAVGMIR
+161 AGAIGMVR

-179 FVCEHPCENRCR
+179 FVCEHPCEKRCR

-212 AADKVTTPAPAAPTG
+212 AADQVPTPAPAAPTG
-227 KKIAIVGGGP
+227 KKVAIVGGGP

-291 NVTVHTEYRIDAEGM
+291 NVTVHTECRIDAEGM

-325 KTLKLEGADAE
+325 KTLKLDGADAE

-344 LTKIGDDEYPDFT
+344 LTKIGDDDYPDFT

-443 RRPPGSAEGGQ
+443 RGRPAPQRADKPLVRVPADVVLIAVGQDIESAPFEEAGMQ
-454 TACARTCRRGAHRRG
+454 ADRTYFEADDGLKS
-469 PRHRECAV
+469 V
-477 RGGGHAGRSHLLR
+477 
-490 SRRWLEV
+490 
-497 GGSLDNVFV
+497 GSLDNVFV

-580 EMFTEE
+580 EMSAEE

-591 RRCLRCDHFGCGCLT
+591 RRCLRCDHFGCGVLD
-606 REGSNMCKV
+606 EGRV
-615 TIDGVAVEVP
+615 QYV
-625 EGSTILDAAKRAGVD
+625 
-640 IPTLCYMARD
+640 